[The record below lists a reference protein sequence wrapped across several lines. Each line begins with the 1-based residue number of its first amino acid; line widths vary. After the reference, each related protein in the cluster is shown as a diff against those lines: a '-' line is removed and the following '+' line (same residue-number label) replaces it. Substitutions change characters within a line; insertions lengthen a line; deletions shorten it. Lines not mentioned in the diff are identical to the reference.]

1 MDIVSVFLRLVNISI
16 SASVFA
22 IAIVLFR
29 FIFKKSPKWLVV
41 ALWAL
46 VAVRLILPFSIE
58 SAMSLIPSKEAIPQ
72 EIFTVDT
79 DTYSNTSF
87 GFIENPA
94 YSEYFNSTV
103 TVDNVR
109 AFQRD
114 FEFASYIWLVGVG
127 LMLLY
132 ALISYL
138 RLRYTVRTAI
148 PLKDNVW
155 LCDSVKSPF
164 ILGVFRPR
172 IYLSSDMDETTV
184 ELVLK
189 HEKAHLKRKDH
200 LWKPFGFVLLSVY
213 WFNPVLW
220 LSYILLC
227 RDIELACDERVIRDM
242 EASDKKA
249 YSEALLTCS
258 VSHRMISACPVA
270 FGEVGVKKRI
280 KSVLNYKKPAFW
292 IILIAVVV
300 SVVLALCFMTDPK
313 GVNGGQDYI
322 NGIDEISE
330 FKFSDLDDI
339 IFSVGSY
346 TVYHGNSTVD
356 DYFETKNADA
366 FSHSEV
372 MSFLNTVTLGEL
384 ADGVVNPMHEPQTN
398 GSIDINCEGEW
409 KIRVLFH
416 DNFQKMY
423 MERFKADGTSVRS
436 KDYAV
441 LEVEQARAFF
451 TERPYMSHALVW
463 EFNPASSAWGNGRMM
478 FWLADGYKING
489 KIKGDGK
496 LAKIT
501 NEDTGVEGV
510 TWSPEIV
517 NSPVEYNIEIP
528 VICDG
533 EEKVFNLTISMAGR
547 KALSTYYTLRADD
560 LVIASYP
567 NGSYELSEAQT
578 KEPDDGFEGFYDLDS
593 KLFEQDLF
601 VNLIMTSPVFIKNSE
616 KEAVAYNGD
625 RVLCALD
632 EWEFEKGYYAHPSK
646 EDLEN
651 MKKYSIEVDG
661 DGGKTYGIS
670 FNKNCSQMWFY
681 EKDGSYSSTFKVK
694 NSGTVKHFFDEEKYF
709 DDGFVWEYNPYV
721 NTYSYSKL
729 WLIVNGEYESY
740 TATCESGSLM
750 KADVTDDVIVGIV
763 QSDPAKAI
771 TCTKEDNLVWEP
783 DSEAQAQT
791 ETIHFELKLAN
802 GKVND
807 FYMYAEKLGTN
818 YDGNAVYQISADYAK
833 PMMAKQGNKAHVEFE
848 QTYDVTWLYNP
859 MAGATWFYITKFV
872 LPEGYEIKSAEA
884 TSGAATIEDRYY
896 NSPDNEK
903 VVCWSPDYD
912 AEEDTELKITA
923 VKDGEEQEFRIFM
936 NYFGDYYDDTWRK
949 KYIISPINCKMK
961 EEGIATFLLE
971 EKYTIKGDTWYH
983 NPVYYA
989 KSLSQLTFT
998 LPDGYT
1004 LASRSEM
1011 RSGKASNYDYN
1022 AEAGATE
1029 FTWSPEYYNIIEA
1042 GNVEMTVTA
1051 VRNKKTVDFKF
1062 TLVPIRQDEKGGTYF
1077 GIEPDGCKVT
1087 QSNESTYLL
1096 EEK

>member
-1 MDIVSVFLRLVNISI
+1 MDIMSLFLHLLNISI

-22 IAIVLFR
+22 LAIVLFR

-79 DTYSNTSF
+79 DVHSNTSF
-87 GFIENPA
+87 GFIENPT

-109 AFQRD
+109 AFQRE
-114 FEFASYIWLVGVG
+114 FEFAAYIWLIGVG

-138 RLRYTVRTAI
+138 RLRHTVRTAI
-148 PLKDNVW
+148 PLRENVW

-172 IYLSSDMDETTV
+172 IYLPSDMDEGTA

-189 HEKAHLKRKDH
+189 HEKAHLKRRDH
-200 LWKPFGFVLLSVY
+200 LWKPLGFVLLSVY

-220 LSYILLC
+220 LSYVLLC
-227 RDIELACDERVIRDM
+227 RDIELACDEKVIRDM
-242 EASDKKA
+242 EGTDKKA

-292 IILIAVVV
+292 FIIVAVVV
-300 SVVLALCFMTDPK
+300 SVVLVLCFMTDPK
-313 GVNGGQDYI
+313 GENGGNDYI

-330 FKFSDLDDI
+330 LKFSDLDDV
-339 IFSVGSY
+339 IFSASSY
-346 TVYHGNSTVD
+346 KIYHGTSTVD
-356 DYFETKNADA
+356 DYFEAKIEDA
-366 FSHSEV
+366 FSHTEV
-372 MSFLNTVTLGEL
+372 SSFLNTLTLGRL

-398 GSIDINCEGEW
+398 GSIDINYGSEW
-409 KIRVLFH
+409 KIRILFH

-423 MERFKADGTSVRS
+423 MVKFKADGTSVRS

-451 TERPYMSHALVW
+451 TERPYMTNALVW
-463 EFNPASSAWGNGRMM
+463 EFNLASSAWGNYAINIYVGEK
-478 FWLADGYKING
+478 YKING
-489 KIKGDGK
+489 EVTGEGNITRITDEKKG
-496 LAKIT
+496 L
-501 NEDTGVEGV
+501 EGIS
-510 TWSPEIV
+510 WSPLIV
-517 NSPVEYNIEIP
+517 ENPGVYNIEIP

-533 EEKVFNLTISMAGR
+533 EEKVFNLTISMVGK

-567 NGSYELSEAQT
+567 DGSYELSEAETTQSV
-578 KEPDDGFEGFYDLDS
+578 EVYEGFYDLEAQIYD
-593 KLFEQDLF
+593 QDLF
-601 VNLIMTSPVFIKNSE
+601 VNLLMTSAAFIKNGE

-625 RVLCALD
+625 RILLFLD
-632 EWEFEKGYYAHPSK
+632 EWEFEKGFYSHPSK
-646 EDLEN
+646 EDLEA

-661 DGGKTYGIS
+661 DGGKAYAIN
-670 FNKNCSQMWFY
+670 FNKNCTQMWFT
-681 EKDGSYSSTFKVK
+681 EKGGAFSSTFKVK
-694 NSGTVKHFFDEEKYF
+694 NSRTVKEFFDEEKFF
-709 DDGFVWEYNPYV
+709 DEDFIWEYNPYL
-721 NTYSYSKL
+721 NTYSKL

-740 TATCESGSLM
+740 TASCESGSL
-750 KADVTDDVIVGIV
+750 VTAEINDDDEIVGIV
-763 QSDPAKAI
+763 ESDPAKAI

-783 DSEAQAQT
+783 DSEA
-791 ETIHFELKLAN
+791 EVKNEIIHFELKLKN

-807 FYMYAEKLGTN
+807 FYMYARMLGTN
-818 YDGNAVYQISADYAK
+818 YDGNAIYQISADYAK
-833 PMMAKQGNKAHVEFE
+833 PMMVKQGNKARVEFE
-848 QTYDVTWLYNP
+848 QTYDSTWLYSP
-859 MAGATWFYITKFV
+859 MNSATWFYITKFV
-872 LPEGYEIKSAEA
+872 PPEGYEIKSAEA
-884 TSGAATIEDRYY
+884 TSGTATVEDRYY

-903 VVCWSPDYD
+903 VVCWTPDEN
-912 AEEDTELKITA
+912 AEENTELIITA
-923 VKDGEEQEFRIFM
+923 IKDGKEQEFRIFM
-936 NYFGDYYDDTWRK
+936 NYLGDYYDDTGRK

-971 EKYTIKGDTWYH
+971 EKYTIEGDTWYY

-1011 RSGKASNYDYN
+1011 LSGKASNYDYN

-1042 GNVEMTVTA
+1042 GNVEMKVTA

-1062 TLVPIRQDEKGGTYF
+1062 TLVPIRQDEKGGIYF